1 MMRKIYLVPALV
13 GLLTTV
19 AAGPLTAQGVQGAAS
34 KQKAAAAPKAVAAG
48 ASPVAAAPGAAAAP
62 AASEAAATDDKA
74 KAGDIKAIDGFRSAK
89 FGMSE
94 PDVRA
99 AMTKDFNPKAD
110 AIKAQDNPSELTHS
124 VLLTVPDLLP
134 NGGTAELSY
143 VFGYKSK
150 SLIQVGAVWSKA
162 TDAAMT
168 PEKLFSNANILRA
181 HFLSEGFKPDSIAV
195 NMPVN
200 GGIVMF
206 RGSDA
211 RDRSVILL
219 LQGTFENKENN
230 QRVLTPT
237 SLLLFYVADAKSPD
251 VFKLPPGQF

>member
-1 MMRKIYLVPALV
+1 MRKIYLLSALV
-13 GLLTTV
+13 GLITSV
-19 AAGPLTAQGVQGAAS
+19 AAGPLAAQVAAQGAVP
-34 KQKAAAAPKAVAAG
+34 KQKAAPR
-48 ASPVAAAPGAAAAP
+48 AAAP
-62 AASEAAATDDKA
+62 AAAGAPAAGSTSTAAAETPAAEDKTT
-74 KAGDIKAIDGFRSAK
+74 KAIDGFRSAK
-89 FGMSE
+89 FGMNE
-94 PDVRA
+94 TDVRA
-99 AMTKDFNPKAD
+99 GMTKDFNAKSD
-110 AIKAQDNPSELTHS
+110 AIKIQDNASELTRS
-124 VLLTVPDLLP
+124 LLLLVPELLP

-150 SLIQVGAVWSKA
+150 SLIQVGAVWSKG
-162 TDAAMT
+162 TDTAMT

-181 HFLSEGFKPDSIAV
+181 HFMGEGFKPDSIAV
-195 NMPVN
+195 NMPVA

-211 RDRSVILL
+211 KDRSVILL

-251 VFKLPPGQF
+251 IFKLPPGQF

>member
-1 MMRKIYLVPALV
+1 MRKIYLLPALV
-13 GLLTTV
+13 GLLTSV
-19 AAGPLTAQGVQGAAS
+19 AAGPLAAQGAVP
-34 KQKAAAAPKAVAAG
+34 KQKAAPAPR
-48 ASPVAAAPGAAAAP
+48 AAATGAAP
-62 AASEAAATDDKA
+62 AAAAGATSTAAAETPAADDKA
-74 KAGDIKAIDGFRSAK
+74 IKAIDGFRSAK
-89 FGMSE
+89 FGMNE
-94 PDVRA
+94 ADVRA
-99 AMTKDFNPKAD
+99 AMTRDFSTKPD
-110 AIKAQDNPSELTHS
+110 AIRAQDNASELTHS
-124 VLLTVPDLLP
+124 LLLSVPELLP

-150 SLIQVGAVWSKA
+150 SLIQIGAVWSKG
-162 TDAAMT
+162 TDTAMT

-181 HFLSEGFKPDSIAV
+181 HFMGEGFKPDSIAV
-195 NMPVN
+195 NMPVA

-211 RDRSVILL
+211 KDRSVILL

-251 VFKLPPGQF
+251 IFKLPPGQF

>member
-1 MMRKIYLVPALV
+1 MRKIYLLPALV
-13 GLLTTV
+13 GLLTSI
-19 AAGPLTAQGVQGAAS
+19 AAGPLAAQGAVP
-34 KQKAAAAPKAVAAG
+34 KQKAAPKAAAAAG
-48 ASPVAAAPGAAAAP
+48 AAP
-62 AASEAAATDDKA
+62 AAAGATSTAAAEAPAAEDKTA
-74 KAGDIKAIDGFRSAK
+74 KAIDGFRSAK
-89 FGMSE
+89 FGMNE
-94 PDVRA
+94 TDVRA
-99 AMTKDFNPKAD
+99 AMTKDFNARPD
-110 AIKAQDNPSELTHS
+110 AIKIQDNASELTRS
-124 VLLTVPDLLP
+124 LLLAVPELLP

-150 SLIQVGAVWSKA
+150 SLIQVGAVWSKG
-162 TDAAMT
+162 TDTAMT

-181 HFLSEGFKPDSIAV
+181 HFMGEGFKPDSIAV
-195 NMPVN
+195 NMPVA

-251 VFKLPPGQF
+251 IFKLPPGQF

>member
-1 MMRKIYLVPALV
+1 MRKIYLVPALV
-13 GLLTTV
+13 GLLSSV
-19 AAGPLTAQGVQGAAS
+19 AAGPLAAQGAVPNQGAAP
-34 KQKAAAAPKAVAAG
+34 KQKAAPAPRAATGVAAG
-48 ASPVAAAPGAAAAP
+48 APAAAGATSAAAAETP
-62 AASEAAATDDKA
+62 AAES
-74 KAGDIKAIDGFRSAK
+74 KAIEGFRSAK
-89 FGMSE
+89 FGMNE
-94 PDVRA
+94 ADVRA
-99 AMTKDFNPKAD
+99 AMTRDFNAKPD
-110 AIKAQDNPSELTHS
+110 AIKAQDNVSELTRS
-124 VLLTVPDLLP
+124 VLLSVPELLP
-134 NGGTAELSY
+134 NGGAAELSY

-150 SLIQVGAVWSKA
+150 SLIQVGAVWSKG

-181 HFLSEGFKPDSIAV
+181 HFLSEGFKPESIAV

-211 RDRSVILL
+211 KDRSVILL

-251 VFKLPPGQF
+251 IFKLPPGQF

>member
-1 MMRKIYLVPALV
+1 MRKIYLLPALV
-13 GLLTTV
+13 GLLTSV
-19 AAGPLTAQGVQGAAS
+19 AAGPLAAQGVVP
-34 KQKAAAAPKAVAAG
+34 KQKAAPAPRAAAAG
-48 ASPVAAAPGAAAAP
+48 AAPAAAAGAPVAAATETPTAGA
-62 AASEAAATDDKA
+62 DDKTA
-74 KAGDIKAIDGFRSAK
+74 KAIDGFRSAK
-89 FGMSE
+89 FGMNES
-94 PDVRA
+94 DVRA
-99 AMTKDFNPKAD
+99 AMTKDFSAKPD
-110 AIKAQDNPSELTHS
+110 AIRAQDNASELTHS
-124 VLLTVPDLLP
+124 LLLSVPELLP

-150 SLIQVGAVWSKA
+150 SLIQVGSVWSKG
-162 TDAAMT
+162 TDTAMT

-181 HFLSEGFKPDSIAV
+181 HFMGEGFKPDSIAM

-211 RDRSVILL
+211 KDRSVILL

-251 VFKLPPGQF
+251 IFKLPPGQF

>member
-1 MMRKIYLVPALV
+1 MRKFYLVPALV

-19 AAGPLTAQGVQGAAS
+19 AAGPLTAQGVQGVAP
-34 KQKAAAAPKAVAAG
+34 KQKAVAAPKAVAAG
-48 ASPVAAAPGAAAAP
+48 APPAAAAPSPAAAAP
-62 AASEAAATDDKA
+62 AASSEAVADDK
-74 KAGDIKAIDGFRSAK
+74 IKAIEGFRSAK
-89 FGMSE
+89 FGMNE
-94 PDVRA
+94 ADVRA
-99 AMTKDFNPKAD
+99 AVAKDFNPKAD

-124 VLLTVPDLLP
+124 VLLSVSDLLP

-150 SLIQVGAVWSKA
+150 SLIQVGAVWSKGS
-162 TDAAMT
+162 DPAMT

-211 RDRSVILL
+211 KDHSVILL

>member
-1 MMRKIYLVPALV
+1 MRRIYLIPALV
-13 GLLTTV
+13 SLFTSV
-19 AAGPLTAQGVQGAAS
+19 AAGPLAAQGAVP
-34 KQKAAAAPKAVAAG
+34 KQKATQAPKAATAAG
-48 ASPVAAAPGAAAAP
+48 AAPAAAAP
-62 AASEAAATDDKA
+62 AAATTEAPSAGTDDKT
-74 KAGDIKAIDGFRSAK
+74 KAIDGFRSAK

-94 PDVRA
+94 ADVRA
-99 AMTKDFNPKAD
+99 AMTKDFGAKPE
-110 AIKAQDNPSELTHS
+110 AIRAQDNASELTHS
-124 VLLTVPDLLP
+124 LLLSAPELLP

-150 SLIQVGAVWSKA
+150 SLIQVGAVWSKG

-211 RDRSVILL
+211 KDRSVILL
-219 LQGTFENKENN
+219 LQGTFETKENN
-230 QRVLTPT
+230 QRLLTPT

-251 VFKLPPGQF
+251 IFKLPPGQF

>member
-1 MMRKIYLVPALV
+1 MRKIYLLPALV
-13 GLLTTV
+13 GLLISV
-19 AAGPLTAQGVQGAAS
+19 AAGPLAAQGAVP
-34 KQKAAAAPKAVAAG
+34 KQKAPPKAAAAG
-48 ASPVAAAPGAAAAP
+48 AAP
-62 AASEAAATDDKA
+62 APAGATSTAAAETPAAEDKTA
-74 KAGDIKAIDGFRSAK
+74 KAVDGFRSAK

-94 PDVRA
+94 TDVRA
-99 AMTKDFNPKAD
+99 AMTKDFNAKPD
-110 AIKAQDNPSELTHS
+110 AIKIQDNASELTRS
-124 VLLTVPDLLP
+124 LLLAVPELLP

-143 VFGYKSK
+143 VFGYKTK
-150 SLIQVGAVWSKA
+150 SLIQVGAVWSKG
-162 TDAAMT
+162 TDTAMT

-181 HFLSEGFKPDSIAV
+181 HFMGEGFKPDSVAV
-195 NMPVN
+195 NMPVA

-211 RDRSVILL
+211 KDRSVILL

-251 VFKLPPGQF
+251 IFKLPPGQF

>member
-1 MMRKIYLVPALV
+1 MRKIYLVPALV
-13 GLLTTV
+13 GLLTSV
-19 AAGPLTAQGVQGAAS
+19 AAGPLAAQGAVP
-34 KQKAAAAPKAVAAG
+34 KQKAAQAPKAAAAG
-48 ASPVAAAPGAAAAP
+48 AAP
-62 AASEAAATDDKA
+62 AAGAPAAATTEAPSAGADDKV
-74 KAGDIKAIDGFRSAK
+74 KAIDGFRSAK

-94 PDVRA
+94 ADVRA
-99 AMTKDFNPKAD
+99 AMIKDFNAKPD
-110 AIKAQDNPSELTHS
+110 AIKAQDNASELTHS
-124 VLLTVPDLLP
+124 ILMSVPELLP

-150 SLIQVGAVWSKA
+150 SLIQVGAVWSKG
-162 TDAAMT
+162 TDTAMT

-181 HFLSEGFKPDSIAV
+181 HFMGEGFKPDSIAM
-195 NMPVN
+195 NMPVA

-211 RDRSVILL
+211 KDRSVILL

-251 VFKLPPGQF
+251 IFKLPPGQF

>member
-1 MMRKIYLVPALV
+1 MRKIYLVPALV
-13 GLLTTV
+13 GLLTSV
-19 AAGPLTAQGVQGAAS
+19 AAGPLAAQGAVP
-34 KQKAAAAPKAVAAG
+34 KQKAAQAPKAAAAG
-48 ASPVAAAPGAAAAP
+48 AAP
-62 AASEAAATDDKA
+62 AAGAPAAATTEAPSAGADDKV
-74 KAGDIKAIDGFRSAK
+74 KAIDGFRSAK

-94 PDVRA
+94 ADVRA
-99 AMTKDFNPKAD
+99 AMIKDFNAKPD
-110 AIKAQDNPSELTHS
+110 AIRAQDNASELTHS
-124 VLLTVPDLLP
+124 LLLSAPDLLP

-150 SLIQVGAVWSKA
+150 SLIQVGAVWSKG
-162 TDAAMT
+162 TDPALT

-211 RDRSVILL
+211 KDRSVILL
-219 LQGTFENKENN
+219 LQGTFENKDNN

-251 VFKLPPGQF
+251 IFKLPPGQF

>member
-1 MMRKIYLVPALV
+1 MRKIYLVPALV
-13 GLLTTV
+13 GLLTSVAVGPV
-19 AAGPLTAQGVQGAAS
+19 AAQGAVP
-34 KQKAAAAPKAVAAG
+34 KQKAAPAPKAAPAGTPVAAG
-48 ASPVAAAPGAAAAP
+48 ASP
-62 AASEAAATDDKA
+62 AAATENPAAEDK
-74 KAGDIKAIDGFRSAK
+74 IKAIDGFRSAK
-89 FGMSE
+89 FGMNE
-94 PDVRA
+94 TDVRA
-99 AMTKDFNPKAD
+99 AMAKDFNPKPD
-110 AIKAQDNPSELTHS
+110 AIKIQDNASELTRS
-124 VLLTVPDLLP
+124 LLLSAPELLP

-162 TDAAMT
+162 TDTAMT

-181 HFLSEGFKPDSIAV
+181 HFMGEGFKPDSIAV
-195 NMPVN
+195 NMPVA

-211 RDRSVILL
+211 KDRSVILL

-230 QRVLTPT
+230 QRLLTPT

-251 VFKLPPGQF
+251 IFKLPPGQF

>member
-1 MMRKIYLVPALV
+1 MRKIYLVPALV
-13 GLLTTV
+13 GLLTSV
-19 AAGPLTAQGVQGAAS
+19 AAGPLAAQGAVP
-34 KQKAAAAPKAVAAG
+34 KQKAAPAPRTAAG
-48 ASPVAAAPGAAAAP
+48 AAP
-62 AASEAAATDDKA
+62 AAAGTPVAAGTTSAAAAETPAADDK
-74 KAGDIKAIDGFRSAK
+74 IKAIDGFRSAK
-89 FGMSE
+89 FGMNE
-94 PDVRA
+94 ADVRSA
-99 AMTKDFNPKAD
+99 LGKDFNAKPE
-110 AIKAQDNPSELTHS
+110 AIKSQDNASELTHS
-124 VLLTVPDLLP
+124 LLYSAPELLP

-150 SLIQVGAVWSKA
+150 SLIQVGAVWSKG

-211 RDRSVILL
+211 KDRSVILL

-237 SLLLFYVADAKSPD
+237 SLLLFYVADVKSPD

>member
-1 MMRKIYLVPALV
+1 MRKIYLVPALV
-13 GLLTTV
+13 GLLTSV
-19 AAGPLTAQGVQGAAS
+19 AAGPLAAQGAVP
-34 KQKAAAAPKAVAAG
+34 KQKAATAPRAAAGAAPAAAGTPVAAG
-48 ASPVAAAPGAAAAP
+48 ATSAAGTETAAP
-62 AASEAAATDDKA
+62 DDKS
-74 KAGDIKAIDGFRSAK
+74 KAIDSKAIDGFRSAK
-89 FGMSE
+89 FGMNE
-94 PDVRA
+94 ADVRA
-99 AMTKDFNPKAD
+99 AIAKDFGAKPD
-110 AIKAQDNPSELTHS
+110 AVRAQDNASELTHS
-124 VLLTVPDLLP
+124 LLYSAPELLP

-150 SLIQVGAVWSKA
+150 SLIQVGAVWSKG
-162 TDAAMT
+162 TDAAIT

-211 RDRSVILL
+211 KDRSVILL
-219 LQGTFENKENN
+219 LQGTFENKDNN

-251 VFKLPPGQF
+251 IFKLPPGQF

>member
-1 MMRKIYLVPALV
+1 MRKIYLLPALV
-13 GLLTTV
+13 GLLTSV
-19 AAGPLTAQGVQGAAS
+19 AAGPLAAQVAVP
-34 KQKAAAAPKAVAAG
+34 KQKAAPRAAAAG
-48 ASPVAAAPGAAAAP
+48 AAP
-62 AASEAAATDDKA
+62 AAGAPAGATSTAAAETP
-74 KAGDIKAIDGFRSAK
+74 AGDDRTAKAIDGFRSAK
-89 FGMSE
+89 FGMNE
-94 PDVRA
+94 TDVRA
-99 AMTKDFNPKAD
+99 AMTKDFNAKPD
-110 AIKAQDNPSELTHS
+110 AIKIQDNASELTRS
-124 VLLTVPDLLP
+124 LLLSAPELLP

-150 SLIQVGAVWSKA
+150 SLIQVGAVWSKG
-162 TDAAMT
+162 TDTAMT

-181 HFLSEGFKPDSIAV
+181 HFMGEGFKPDSIAV
-195 NMPVN
+195 NMPVA

-211 RDRSVILL
+211 KDRSVILL

-251 VFKLPPGQF
+251 IFKLPPGQF

>member
-1 MMRKIYLVPALV
+1 MRKIYLLPALV
-13 GLLTTV
+13 GLLTSV
-19 AAGPLTAQGVQGAAS
+19 AAGPLAAQGAVP
-34 KQKAAAAPKAVAAG
+34 KQKAAPK
-48 ASPVAAAPGAAAAP
+48 AAAAGTAPAPAGATSTAAAETP
-62 AASEAAATDDKA
+62 AAEDKTA
-74 KAGDIKAIDGFRSAK
+74 KAVDGFRSAK

-94 PDVRA
+94 TDVRA
-99 AMTKDFNPKAD
+99 AMAKDFNAKPD
-110 AIKAQDNPSELTHS
+110 AIKIQDNASELTRS
-124 VLLTVPDLLP
+124 LLLAVPELLP

-143 VFGYKSK
+143 VLGYKTK
-150 SLIQVGAVWSKA
+150 SLIQVGAVWSKG
-162 TDAAMT
+162 TDTAMT

-181 HFLSEGFKPDSIAV
+181 HFMGEGFKPDSVAV
-195 NMPVN
+195 NMPVA

-211 RDRSVILL
+211 KDRSVILL

-251 VFKLPPGQF
+251 IFKLPPGQF

>member
-1 MMRKIYLVPALV
+1 MRKIYLVPALV
-13 GLLTTV
+13 GLLTFVATGPV
-19 AAGPLTAQGVQGAAS
+19 AAQGAVP
-34 KQKAAAAPKAVAAG
+34 KQKAAQAPKAAAAG
-48 ASPVAAAPGAAAAP
+48 AAP
-62 AASEAAATDDKA
+62 AAGAPAAATTEAPSAGADDKA
-74 KAGDIKAIDGFRSAK
+74 KSIDGFRSAK
-89 FGMSE
+89 FGMGE
-94 PDVRA
+94 ADVRA
-99 AMTKDFNPKAD
+99 AMIKDFNAKPD
-110 AIKAQDNPSELTHS
+110 AIKAQDNASELTHS
-124 VLLTVPDLLP
+124 ILMSVPELLP

-150 SLIQVGAVWSKA
+150 SLIQVGAVWSKG

-181 HFLSEGFKPDSIAV
+181 HFMGEGFKPDSIAV
-195 NMPVN
+195 NMPVA

-211 RDRSVILL
+211 KDRSVILL
-219 LQGTFENKENN
+219 LQGTFENKDNN

-251 VFKLPPGQF
+251 IFKLPPGQF

>member
-1 MMRKIYLVPALV
+1 MRKIYLVPALV
-13 GLLTTV
+13 GLLTSV
-19 AAGPLTAQGVQGAAS
+19 AAGPLAAQGAVP
-34 KQKAAAAPKAVAAG
+34 KQKAAQAPKAAAAG
-48 ASPVAAAPGAAAAP
+48 AAP
-62 AASEAAATDDKA
+62 AAGAPAAATTEAPSAGADDKV
-74 KAGDIKAIDGFRSAK
+74 KAIDGFRFAK

-94 PDVRA
+94 ADVRA
-99 AMTKDFNPKAD
+99 AMIKDFNAKPD
-110 AIKAQDNPSELTHS
+110 AIKAQDNASELTHS
-124 VLLTVPDLLP
+124 ILMSVPELLP

-150 SLIQVGAVWSKA
+150 SLIQVGAVWSKG

-168 PEKLFSNANILRA
+168 AEKLFSNANILRA
-181 HFLSEGFKPDSIAV
+181 HFMGEGFKPDSIAV
-195 NMPVN
+195 NMPVA

-211 RDRSVILL
+211 KDRSVILL

-251 VFKLPPGQF
+251 IFKLPPGQF

>member
-1 MMRKIYLVPALV
+1 MRKIYLVPALV
-13 GLLTTV
+13 GLLTSV
-19 AAGPLTAQGVQGAAS
+19 ATGPLAAQGAVP
-34 KQKAAAAPKAVAAG
+34 KQKTAPATRAAAAAAGTPVAAG
-48 ASPVAAAPGAAAAP
+48 ATSAAAAETP
-62 AASEAAATDDKA
+62 TPDDK
-74 KAGDIKAIDGFRSAK
+74 IKAIDGFRSAK
-89 FGMSE
+89 FGMNE
-94 PDVRA
+94 ADVRA
-99 AMTKDFNPKAD
+99 AMTKDFNAKSD
-110 AIKAQDNPSELTHS
+110 AIKVQDNASELTRS
-124 VLLTVPDLLP
+124 VLLSVPELLP

-150 SLIQVGAVWSKA
+150 SLIQIGAVWSKG
-162 TDAAMT
+162 TDAAIT
-168 PEKLFSNANILRA
+168 AEKLFSNANILRA

-195 NMPVN
+195 NMPVS

-211 RDRSVILL
+211 KDRSVILL

-251 VFKLPPGQF
+251 IFKLPPGQF

>member
-1 MMRKIYLVPALV
+1 LA
-13 GLLTTV
+13 
-19 AAGPLTAQGVQGAAS
+19 AQGAVP
-34 KQKAAAAPKAVAAG
+34 KQKAAQAPKAAAAG
-48 ASPVAAAPGAAAAP
+48 AAP
-62 AASEAAATDDKA
+62 AAGAPAAATTEAPSAGADDKV
-74 KAGDIKAIDGFRSAK
+74 KAIDGFRSAK

-94 PDVRA
+94 ADVRA
-99 AMTKDFNPKAD
+99 AMIKDFNAKPD
-110 AIKAQDNPSELTHS
+110 AIKAQDNASELTHS
-124 VLLTVPDLLP
+124 ILMSVPELLP
-134 NGGTAELSY
+134 NGGTAELSS

-150 SLIQVGAVWSKA
+150 SLIQVGAVWSKG

-168 PEKLFSNANILRA
+168 AEKLFSNANILRA
-181 HFLSEGFKPDSIAV
+181 HFMGEGFKPDSIAV
-195 NMPVN
+195 NMPVA

-211 RDRSVILL
+211 KDRSVILL

-251 VFKLPPGQF
+251 IFKLPPGQF

>member
-1 MMRKIYLVPALV
+1 MRKIYLVPALV
-13 GLLTTV
+13 GLLTIV
-19 AAGPLTAQGVQGAAS
+19 AAGPLAAQGVQGAAP
-34 KQKAAAAPKAVAAG
+34 KQKAATAPKAVAAG
-48 ASPVAAAPGAAAAP
+48 ASPGAAAP
-62 AASEAAATDDKA
+62 ASAAPSASSEAATAPADDKT
-74 KAGDIKAIDGFRSAK
+74 KTIDGFRSAK
-89 FGMSE
+89 FGMNE
-94 PDVRA
+94 ADVRV

-110 AIKAQDNPSELTHS
+110 AIKSQDNPSELTHS

-134 NGGTAELSY
+134 SGGTAELSY

-150 SLIQVGAVWSKA
+150 SLIQIGAVWSKA
-162 TDAAMT
+162 TDAALT
-168 PEKLFSNANILRA
+168 AEKLFSNANILRA

-211 RDRSVILL
+211 KDRSVILL

>member
-1 MMRKIYLVPALV
+1 MRKIYLVPALV
-13 GLLTTV
+13 GLLTSV
-19 AAGPLTAQGVQGAAS
+19 AAGPLAAQGAVP
-34 KQKAAAAPKAVAAG
+34 KQKAAPAPRTAAG
-48 ASPVAAAPGAAAAP
+48 AAP
-62 AASEAAATDDKA
+62 AAAGTPVAAGTTSAAAAETPAADDK
-74 KAGDIKAIDGFRSAK
+74 IKAIDGFRSAK
-89 FGMSE
+89 FGMNE
-94 PDVRA
+94 ADVRSA
-99 AMTKDFNPKAD
+99 LGKDFNAKPE
-110 AIKAQDNPSELTHS
+110 AIKSQDNASELTHS
-124 VLLTVPDLLP
+124 LLYSAPELLP

-150 SLIQVGAVWSKA
+150 SLIQVGAVWSKG
-162 TDAAMT
+162 TDAAIT

-181 HFLSEGFKPDSIAV
+181 HFMGEGFKPDSIAV
-195 NMPVN
+195 NMPVA

-211 RDRSVILL
+211 KDRSVILL

-251 VFKLPPGQF
+251 IFKLPPGQF

>member
-1 MMRKIYLVPALV
+1 MRRFYLVPALV
-13 GLLTTV
+13 VLLISV
-19 AAGPLTAQGVQGAAS
+19 AAVPLAAQGAAP
-34 KQKAAAAPKAVAAG
+34 KQKAGAAPKAVAAG
-48 ASPVAAAPGAAAAP
+48 APAAAGSAPTAAADAP
-62 AASEAAATDDKA
+62 AQGGEDKT
-74 KAGDIKAIDGFRSAK
+74 KAIDGFRSAK
-89 FGMSE
+89 FGMNE
-94 PDVRA
+94 ADVRTA
-99 AMTKDFNPKAD
+99 ITKDFSAKPE

-124 VLLTVPDLLP
+124 MLVTVPDLLQ

-150 SLIQVGAVWSKA
+150 SLIQVGVVWSKG
-162 TDAAMT
+162 TDGAMT

-181 HFLSEGFKPDSIAV
+181 HFLNEGFRPDSIAV

-211 RDRSVILL
+211 KDRSVILL

-251 VFKLPPGQF
+251 IFKLPPGQF

>member
-1 MMRKIYLVPALV
+1 MRKIYLVPALV
-13 GLLTTV
+13 GLLTSV
-19 AAGPLTAQGVQGAAS
+19 AAGPLAAQQGVVP
-34 KQKAAAAPKAVAAG
+34 KQKAAPRAAAAGAAPVAAG
-48 ASPVAAAPGAAAAP
+48 APVAAAAETPTAAA
-62 AASEAAATDDKA
+62 DDKTT
-74 KAGDIKAIDGFRSAK
+74 KAIDGFRSAR
-89 FGMSE
+89 FGMNE
-94 PDVRA
+94 ADVRG
-99 AMTKDFNPKAD
+99 AMTKDFNAKPD
-110 AIKAQDNPSELTHS
+110 AIKIQDNASELTRS
-124 VLLTVPDLLP
+124 LLLSAPELLP

-162 TDAAMT
+162 TDTGMT

-181 HFLSEGFKPDSIAV
+181 HFMGEGFKPDSIAV
-195 NMPVN
+195 NMPVA

-211 RDRSVILL
+211 KDRSVILL

-251 VFKLPPGQF
+251 IFKLPPGQF